1 MKHILLTFFA
11 DWLFAIL
18 VIVSAVIILK
28 LKSHRGE
35 VIVRGVLAGVC
46 AVIIDKS
53 SGLVYYHERPFVVM
67 GKEALALNPN
77 NNAFPSDHA
86 LIVFTAAMVVWVAT
100 RNWRLGLA
108 LVAGG
113 FAVGAARVIA
123 LVHWPVDIAGSFVI
137 AGAMVALWFS
147 VPLGKHLRGA
157 SVWAEAR
164 LNRLF
169 PWLNRLDFNS
179 KK

>member
-11 DWLFAIL
+11 DWLFALL
-18 VIVSAVIILK
+18 VIAAAIIVLK

-86 LIVFTAAMVVWVAT
+86 LIVFAAALVVWVAT
-100 RNWRLGLA
+100 RNWRLGLT
-108 LVAGG
+108 LVIGG
-113 FAVGAARVIA
+113 FMVGAARVIA
-123 LVHWPVDIAGSFVI
+123 LVHWPIDIAGSFVI
-137 AGAMVALWFS
+137 AGAMVALWFT
-147 VPLGKHLRGA
+147 VPIGPHLRRA
-157 SVWAEAR
+157 AVWTDER
-164 LNRLF
+164 LNRWF
-169 PWLNRLDFNS
+169 PKLKKLDFNA